1 MFTLKNYQVRA
12 VQDFETFLD
21 NMTMIPSQANPY
33 DPAFYMMRKEKYI
46 DKLNV
51 PFVCIKIP
59 TGGGKTVVACH
70 IVNSIYS
77 KYLISKNDKGLVLW
91 LVPTDVIKTQTL
103 DALKDPNHP
112 YRQVIDSKFSNNVK
126 DSHQS

>member
-21 NMTMIPSQANPY
+21 NMTMIPSQAYPY

-51 PFVCIKIP
+51 PFV
-59 TGGGKTVVACH
+59 
-70 IVNSIYS
+70 
-77 KYLISKNDKGLVLW
+77 
-91 LVPTDVIKTQTL
+91 
-103 DALKDPNHP
+103 
-112 YRQVIDSKFSNNVK
+112 
-126 DSHQS
+126 